1 MTRVLLTGGSGFI
14 AAHVLESLLARGY
27 SVVTTVRSSQKGQ
40 QILDSHKQYGKDK
53 LDFVVVEDITKPGA
67 FDSAVVSD
75 HPFEAA
81 VHCASPYHF
90 NAKTHEEI
98 DRLITTAVDGTTGI
112 LKAIKAHAPTVK
124 RVVITSSYA
133 ALVDYGKPLAHV
145 YSEEDWNPI
154 TNEQAYE
161 SPIYAYV
168 ASKAFAEKAAWAFVK
183 DEKPGFT
190 LTTMNP
196 PMVYGPV
203 IHSLA
208 SLDSINTSN
217 ARFVSL
223 LRGSPSTPCP
233 PTINYFFVDVRDL
246 AAAHVLALEKPEA
259 ENQRILVAAG
269 NYSNA
274 EIAQVIGE
282 EFPEF
287 NDRMPVGEALKSGER
302 PATGVN
308 GGVNKKSI
316 EVLGMQ
322 YRPFKE
328 TVVGVVES
336 MKRLL

>member
-14 AAHVLESLLARGY
+14 AAHILESLLAHGH
-27 SVVTTVRSSQKGQ
+27 SVVTTVRSVQKGQ

-53 LDFVVVEDITKPGA
+53 LDFVIVEDIMKPGA

-75 HPFEAA
+75 PPFEAA

-90 NAKTHEEI
+90 NAKTPEEI
-98 DRLITTAVDGTTGI
+98 HQLITTAVDGTTGI

-124 RVVITSSYA
+124 RVIITSSYA
-133 ALVDYGKPLAHV
+133 AMVDYGKPMTHIYTEA
-145 YSEEDWNPI
+145 DWNPI
-154 TNEQAYE
+154 TKEQAYQ
-161 SPIYAYV
+161 SAPFAYL
-168 ASKAFAEKAAWAFVK
+168 ASKTFAEKAAWDFVK
-183 DEKPGFT
+183 DEKPSFT
-190 LTTMNP
+190 LTTINP

-203 IHSLA
+203 INPPS

-233 PTINYFFVDVRDL
+233 PTVNYLFVDVRDL
-246 AAAHVLALEKPEA
+246 ALAHVLALEKPEA
-259 ENQRILVAAG
+259 ENHRFLVTAG

-282 EFPEF
+282 EYPEF
-287 NDRMPVGEALKSGER
+287 KDKMPVGEALKSGER

-308 GGVNKKSI
+308 GYDNSKSI
-316 EVLGMQ
+316 EVLGMK
-322 YRPFKE
+322 YRPLKE
-328 TVVGVVES
+328 SVVGVVES
-336 MKRLL
+336 IKGML